1 MDGGVGGPG
10 DEAVGVEERAYAAES
25 NANDHRRRDAGP
37 AGQRLPTARA
47 AAHQRGLAPAG
58 HLPARDRT
66 RTMETAESYLVDF
79 VSRLRP
85 GTRCG
90 LSGAVTTGFALFKV
104 GSVATKWSSGLL
116 AIWKFSIFF

>member
-58 HLPARDRT
+58 HLPRRSRPPARDRT
-66 RTMETAESYLVDF
+66 RTMETPESYLVDF
-79 VSRLRP
+79 VL
-85 GTRCG
+85 
-90 LSGAVTTGFALFKV
+90 LFV
-104 GSVATKWSSGLL
+104 LERGVV
-116 AIWKFSIFF
+116 